1 MPRLSVEAIPG
12 MRPLHIE
19 ELLWKPREDDKKTPS
34 WEGHPNFWIA
44 TDGPDGT
51 HLRQTAGINPV
62 AMPRGRK
69 RRPAVAI
76 FVTPPGQGHRLP
88 WLDEVD
94 LDTGFVRYFGDN
106 KPDLRVQ
113 AEAAPGNKV
122 LLDEMNRCAASDREA
137 RSLAAPLIFFMNLG
151 NAGGGVLTQ
160 FLGYGL
166 VRTAHRVTQLH
177 KGRSFTNYAFDCVLL
192 RGEEDEE
199 GREMLNFAWIDIRR
213 DPKRTDAETTAAAPR
228 SWRQWVEKGTTSLD
242 HADVRRV
249 VLRGDVQTYDEQVP
263 AKESTLGRVLESVY
277 RRYDGNYKH
286 GFQALAALATELVIA
301 GPGLNYH
308 EGWVTPVGLDGGVDF
323 VQRLDLGRGFSS
335 TKLVVL
341 GQAKCR
347 KPWPRANNGV
357 SAEELARVV
366 ARLRRGWIGAYVTT
380 SFFTEV
386 AQREMVADEYPIVLI
401 PGRRVAQAA
410 EELRDTL
417 GIGTVQ
423 DFLNWVDGAYQRMLA
438 ASRSRPSD
446 IVRETPEAMASPREP
461 DIVRDDSVLS

>member
-1 MPRLSVEAIPG
+1 MPGRMAEGTPG
-12 MRPLHIE
+12 MRPLYIE
-19 ELLWKPREDDKKTPS
+19 DLLWKPREDRKTPS
-34 WEGHPNFWIA
+34 WEGHPNFWVA
-44 TDGPDGT
+44 TDAEDGT

-62 AMPRGRK
+62 AVPRGQR

-106 KPDLRVQ
+106 KPDLGVQ
-113 AEAAPGNKV
+113 AEAAQGNKA
-122 LLDEMNRCAASDREA
+122 LLDEMNRGAASDPASRA
-137 RSLAAPLIFFMNLG
+137 GAAPLLFFMNLG

-160 FLGYGL
+160 FLGFGL
-166 VRTAHRVTQLH
+166 ISTAHRVTQLH
-177 KGRSFTNYAFDCVLL
+177 KGRSFTNYAFDCVLM
-192 RGEEDEE
+192 RGDEDEK
-199 GREMLNFAWIDIRR
+199 GREMLDMSWIDARR
-213 DPKRTDAETTAAAPR
+213 DSKQTDAETAAVAPP
-228 SWRQWVEKGTTSLD
+228 SWRKWVTTGPPSLSN
-242 HADVRRV
+242 ADVRRV

-263 AKESTLGRVLESVY
+263 DLDSRLGRVLETVY
-277 RRYDGNYKH
+277 HRYDGNYKH

-308 EGWVTPVGLDGGVDF
+308 GGWVTPVGPDGGVDF

-347 KPWPRANNGV
+347 KPWPRATNGV

-366 ARLRRGWIGAYVTT
+366 ARLRRGWVGSYVTT

-386 AQREMVADEYPIVLI
+386 AQREMVADEYPIILI

-417 GIGTVQ
+417 GIGTV
-423 DFLNWVDGAYQRMLA
+423 DGFLDWVDGAYQRMLA
-438 ASRSRPSD
+438 ASRARPSD
-446 IVRETPEAMASPREP
+446 IVRESPQAMATSHGL
-461 DIVRDDSVLS
+461 DSSTIDAGAT